1 MKIGMVTACYKP
13 VLNGVTRM
21 VMLYKAHLTARGH
34 AVTIFTLGKPDSADE
49 ADNVVRSPGI
59 ALGTTGYYVAPRFAR
74 AAQAQLAQM
83 DVVHCHHLYM
93 SVEFGRKYTPDHV
106 PVVYTNHTRY
116 DLYTA
121 TLFHLPWSLTVHY
134 HRWMW
139 PHRAG
144 LADAVIAPS
153 AELRDLMQEYGVTA
167 PIHVIENG
175 IDIDRF
181 ANPSASLSKRALGF
195 AEENVVAI
203 YVGRISA
210 EKRIDDLLHQFARAY
225 RHCNTLRLLLIG
237 PGPDRTRMAQQAH
250 QLGIASVVQIAGPVA
265 FDLVPSY
272 LASADFFVTASDSE
286 VHPLTVIEALASGL
300 PVVAYNAPG
309 IRGTVASG
317 VSGLLAET
325 GELADCIAAVGE
337 NASLRRRLAQ
347 GASSV
352 SRRFDFAKTVD
363 QTVVLYESLR

>member
-74 AAQAQLAQM
+74 AVQAQLAQM

-93 SVEFGRKYTPDHV
+93 SVEFGRKYTPDHI
-106 PVVYTNHTRY
+106 PVIYTNHTRY

-121 TLFHLPWSLTVHY
+121 RLFHLPWPLVTRFHGRV
-134 HRWMW
+134 W
-139 PHRAG
+139 PRRAG

-153 AELRDLMQEYGVTA
+153 AELHDLMQAYGVTT

-181 ANPSASLSKRALGF
+181 ANPPASLSKRALGYT
-195 AEENVVAI
+195 AEDVVAI

-225 RHCNTLRLLLIG
+225 NCNRALRLLLIG
-237 PGPDRTRMAQQAH
+237 PGPDSDRMQQLARK
-250 QLGIASVVQIAGPVA
+250 LDIAPVVRFVGSIA
-265 FDLVPSY
+265 FDDVPNY

-309 IRGTVASG
+309 IRGTVGSG